1 LITNGKYNWNISTTQ
16 VGGSDYKIKITY
28 TSNTSIFDESDGEF
42 TIEIPK
48 ANWTF
53 LIYIDGDNNLEL
65 MAINDINE
73 MEKSSLPS
81 SINIIVQ
88 IDRIDGYDSS
98 NGNWTTT
105 RRYKITHDTNTS
117 TIGSQLI
124 QDMGELN
131 MGDPQTW
138 LTLQTGVFRI
148 IQQIIML

>member
-1 LITNGKYNWNISTTQ
+1 MI
-16 VGGSDYKIKITY
+16 
-28 TSNTSIFDESDGEF
+28 
-42 TIEIPK
+42 
-48 ANWTF
+48 
-53 LIYIDGDNNLEL
+53 
-65 MAINDINE
+65 INE

-131 MGDPQTW
+131 MGDPQT
-138 LTLQTGVFRI
+138 
-148 IQQIIML
+148 